1 MLMCVYHCCNFC
13 VYLQNVTED
22 PLLSAANILDST
34 VLWPSLFSLNIVLHI
49 LWPRLSLKLTQASFK
64 HPSQGYLSAVSA
76 VIILSHFGEMSW
88 YTLWRILVKCR
99 DLRIFPGKKLRS
111 QEPKTIMQ
119 ACCYVDGWIFTLR
132 TIWLKDAGSGLGTRQ
147 TLKHYLIRKRW
158 TPLLMIWIYIKKTP
172 SKARWWLEWVNYR
185 DEDTLTTTLSRRQRT
200 ALLCFGIPVKDQV
213 WNKGGVDIKPFHSFS
228 A

>member
-76 VIILSHFGEMSW
+76 VMLTDEFLHWEQYDWKMQGLGWAPGKHWNTILSE
-88 YTLWRILVKCR
+88 R
-99 DLRIFPGKKLRS
+99 DGLHCWWSGFVLRRLHVRRGG
-111 QEPKTIMQ
+111 
-119 ACCYVDGWIFTLR
+119 DW
-132 TIWLKDAGSGLGTRQ
+132 SGLITETKIHRRRLWVGDNE
-147 TLKHYLIRKRW
+147 
-158 TPLLMIWIYIKKTP
+158 LLLSVLEFHSRCGIKG
-172 SKARWWLEWVNYR
+172 L
-185 DEDTLTTTLSRRQRT
+185 
-200 ALLCFGIPVKDQV
+200 
-213 WNKGGVDIKPFHSFS
+213 DIKPFHSFT